1 MRTKFFNFLAAGLIA
16 FGLVRIA
23 PSLAFA
29 QTITSNK
36 SEVEHLTCVKDTQGL
51 MCKTDDRDKAATSDE
66 SATMQLT
73 STTPQI
79 LSSEQLGQ
87 FSNVLLGCLYFVL
100 PTGLGLAIF
109 LHDNRSK
116 TLNEQIERLEK
127 LWSQNPQH

>member
-1 MRTKFFNFLAAGLIA
+1 MRTKFFNSLAAGLIA
-16 FGLVRIA
+16 FGLVTIA

-29 QTITSNK
+29 QTIPSQE
-36 SEVEHLTCVKDTQGL
+36 SEVEHLTCVKDAQGL
-51 MCKTDDRDKAATSDE
+51 MCKADDRDKEAASDE
-66 SATMQLT
+66 SATMQPT

>member
-1 MRTKFFNFLAAGLIA
+1 MRTKFFNSLATGLIA
-16 FGLVRIA
+16 FGLVTIA

-29 QTITSNK
+29 QTIAFNE
-36 SEVEHLTCVKDTQGL
+36 SEVEHLICVKDIQGL

-66 SATMQLT
+66 SATMQPT

-109 LHDNRSK
+109 LHDKRSK
-116 TLNEQIERLEK
+116 ILNEQIERLEK

>member
-1 MRTKFFNFLAAGLIA
+1 MRTKFFNYLTVSLIA
-16 FGLVRIA
+16 SGVVAIV
-23 PSLAFA
+23 PSLAVA
-29 QTITSNK
+29 QTLPSKGGEI
-36 SEVEHLTCVKDTQGL
+36 EHLTCVKDTQGL
-51 MCKTDDRDKAATSDE
+51 MCQADDRDKAAASGE
-66 SATMQLT
+66 SATLHPT

-109 LHDNRSK
+109 LHDQRSK

-127 LWSQNPQH
+127 LWSQSPQH